1 MAAESGRTA
10 TTPLQ
15 PSSREPSAI
24 RALFVIAK
32 LDLLEYQMF
41 TSSLLWLL
49 ASLFCLVA
57 PSFSLVTTG
66 RRQEQGDP
74 NVSALKC
81 SSSAPYDSACWN
93 KLSVGDYVKKWWTVN
108 QGICQQRDLLFVP
121 CFMNQAFGGSEI
133 IDYCDKIG
141 DTLAGSEGQKACP
154 LFAADTK
161 GKLHVK
167 ALEAYSKTPQDAY
180 ILYHIA
186 AQWVWFQ
193 SISDALTATKFAHG
207 IEPLLRLFGNFSN
220 PRRSVQYNSL
230 FSSITAGVLDLKLP
244 SGVGNLSSLLKRS
257 PGNIRVFS
265 TRYTPAGLT
274 GQGMTEIDDS
284 LWLDDGAFIADA
296 NSLVATTDFLLQKF
310 YTWLTSYIL
319 NTKLVNI
326 SVARDTDPFTFHKY
340 GHDLAARVDCDYY
353 EAGGICSAWWH
364 DNSTNATYGLDSTE
378 AGTSSHNYY
387 AAMKQLFAN
396 YTAGEL
402 LFAEADACDRTGKKH
417 DITLNDTTGTVD
429 CISATNLI
437 SFNETCA
444 YVDCEFSAGA
454 SGSQPDWSAHKCFP
468 PSYLG
473 SLRSTPGDFQPCTN
487 KLLGT
492 EGS

>member
-1 MAAESGRTA
+1 
-10 TTPLQ
+10 
-15 PSSREPSAI
+15 
-24 RALFVIAK
+24 
-32 LDLLEYQMF
+32 MF

-66 RRQEQGDP
+66 RGQEQGDL
-74 NVSALKC
+74 NVSVPKC

-133 IDYCDKIG
+133 IDHCDKIG
-141 DTLAGSEGQKACP
+141 EALAGSEGQKACP

-186 AQWVWFQ
+186 AQWSWFQ
-193 SISDALTATKFAHG
+193 SISDALTATKFANG

-230 FSSITAGVLDLKLP
+230 LSSITAGVLDLKLP
-244 SGVGNLSSLLKRS
+244 SGAGNFSSILKRS

-274 GQGMTEIDDS
+274 GQGISGIDDS
-284 LWLDDGAFIADA
+284 LWLDGTKGSVEELAPRYISQLNDALGNITNSLTLFNDFSADGAFIADA
-296 NSLVATTDFLLQKF
+296 DSLVATTDFLLQKF

-319 NTKLVNI
+319 NTKLINI
-326 SVARDTDPFTFHKY
+326 SVARDTDPYTFHKY
-340 GHDLAARVDCDYY
+340 GHDSAARVDCDYY

-396 YTAGEL
+396 YTTGEL
-402 LFAEADACDRTGKKH
+402 LFAGADACNRTGKKH
-417 DITLNDTTGTVD
+417 DIILNDTTGTVD
-429 CISATNLI
+429 CISATNVI
-437 SFNETCA
+437 SFNDTCA
-444 YVDCEFSAGA
+444 DVDCEFSTGA
-454 SGSQPDWSAHKCFP
+454 SVSQSDWGAHKCFP

-473 SLRSTPGDFQPCTN
+473 SLRSTHGDFRPCTN
-487 KLLGT
+487 KLLGN